1 MKIKKR
7 KWAIVGTI
15 IVWVGILTYLG
26 ISIFFVKD
34 KEKGTVCRRVE
45 VVIADSSQNRFI
57 NTDDIIANANKV
69 VKKLV
74 GTRLSKINTSRIE
87 KQILEMPFIKRAEV
101 YTTVSGVLRIEVEQR
116 EVIMRIY
123 NTDGSSCYIDK
134 DGYII
139 PLSERSAADVVVVNG
154 NISLKKSNGGR
165 VRVVDTSKDSCD
177 RKGLLPEL
185 FDFVTYIRNDEF
197 WNAQIEQI
205 YINNPNDVEL
215 TTRVGNH
222 TVLLGS
228 FEDFQT
234 KLKKL
239 FVFYKNA
246 LPSEGWNK
254 YSVINLKYK
263 NQVICKNKVL

>member
-1 MKIKKR
+1 MKINKR

-15 IVWVGILTYLG
+15 VLWVGILSYLG
-26 ISIFFVKD
+26 FSIFFVKD
-34 KEKGTVCRRVE
+34 REKGTVCRRVE
-45 VVIADSSQNRFI
+45 VVIADSAQNRFI
-57 NTDDIIANANKV
+57 NTEDIIVTANKV

-74 GTRLSKINTSRIE
+74 GTRISKINTHRIE
-87 KQILEMPFIKRAEV
+87 NKILEMPFIKRAEV
-101 YTTVSGVLRIEVEQR
+101 YTSVSGVLRIEVEQR
-116 EVIMRIY
+116 EVIMRIF
-123 NTDGSSCYIDK
+123 NADGSSCYIDK

-139 PLSERSAADVVVVNG
+139 PLSERSAADVVVVSG
-154 NISLKKSNGGR
+154 NISLKNGKGRR

-197 WNAQIEQI
+197 WNAQIEHV
-205 YINNPNDVEL
+205 YINSPKDIEL
-215 TTRVGNH
+215 ITRVGNH

-246 LPSEGWNK
+246 LPREGWNR
-254 YSVINLKYK
+254 YSTINLKYK